1 MPTYEVPTVD
11 AEEAAQALRGLAHAT
26 RRIEDPSQIYDVLG
40 SLSQATASLS
50 QALHQLGSYHD
61 NHGARA
67 EATIVDPK
75 QTGAAYR
82 VSWDLHRAGDML
94 ASIQKSIDS
103 AHQSEAT
110 IVYPAPVS
118 TSRPTG
124 RSHDGLSL

>member
-1 MPTYEVPTVD
+1 MPTFD
-11 AEEAAQALRGLAHAT
+11 APAADASKAEQALRSLAHAT
-26 RRIEDPSQIYDVLG
+26 RRIEDPSQIYGVLG
-40 SLSQATASLS
+40 SLSRGIASLS
-50 QALHQLGSYHD
+50 QSLHQLGSYHD

-67 EATIVDPK
+67 DATIVDPK

-82 VSWDLHRAGDML
+82 VSWDLHRAGEML

-110 IVYPAPVS
+110 IVYQDPV
-118 TSRPTG
+118 TASRPTG

>member
-1 MPTYEVPTVD
+1 MPTFENPAAD
-11 AEEAAQALRGLAHAT
+11 ASEAEQALRGLAHAT
-26 RRIEDPSQIYDVLG
+26 RRIEDPSQIYGVLG
-40 SLSQATASLS
+40 SLSRATASLS

-67 EATIVDPK
+67 DATIVDPK

-82 VSWDLHRAGDML
+82 VSWDLHRAGEML

-110 IVYPAPVS
+110 IVYPNLVTA
-118 TSRPTG
+118 SRPSS

>member
-1 MPTYEVPTVD
+1 MPTFDVPAAD
-11 AEEAAQALRGLAHAT
+11 AAEAEQALRGLAHAT
-26 RRIEDPSQIYDVLG
+26 RRIEDPSQIYGVLG
-40 SLSQATASLS
+40 SLSRATASLS

-67 EATIVDPK
+67 DATIVDPK

-82 VSWDLHRAGDML
+82 VSWNLHRAGEML

-110 IVYPAPVS
+110 IVYPKPVS
-118 TSRPTG
+118 TSRPAG

>member
-1 MPTYEVPTVD
+1 MPTFDNPAAD
-11 AEEAAQALRGLAHAT
+11 ASEAEQALRGLAHAT
-26 RRIEDPSQIYDVLG
+26 RRIEHPSQIYSVLG
-40 SLSQATASLS
+40 SLSRATASLR
-50 QALHQLGSYHD
+50 QALHQLGSNHD

-67 EATIVDPK
+67 DATIVDPK

-82 VSWDLHRAGDML
+82 VSWDLRRAGEML

-110 IVYPAPVS
+110 IVYSNPV
-118 TSRPTG
+118 TASRPSR

>member
-1 MPTYEVPTVD
+1 MPTFDEPAAHA
-11 AEEAAQALRGLAHAT
+11 AEAEQALRGLAHAT
-26 RRIEDPSQIYDVLG
+26 RRIEDPSQIYAVLG
-40 SLSQATASLS
+40 SLSRATASLS
-50 QALHQLGSYHD
+50 QALHQLGAYHD

-67 EATIVDPK
+67 AATIVDPK

-82 VSWDLHRAGDML
+82 VSWDLHRAGEML

-110 IVYPAPVS
+110 IIYPNPATP
-118 TSRPTG
+118 SRPSS

>member
-1 MPTYEVPTVD
+1 MPTFDNPAAD
-11 AEEAAQALRGLAHAT
+11 ASEAEQALRGLANAT
-26 RRIEDPSQIYDVLG
+26 RRIDDPTQIYGVLG
-40 SLSQATASLS
+40 SLSRVTASLS

-82 VSWDLHRAGDML
+82 VSWDLHRAGEML

-110 IVYPAPVS
+110 IVYPDPVS
-118 TSRPTG
+118 TSRPAG